1 MPNVAT
7 TVSIRIDRAREP
19 LFDWF
24 IPIELPRILTGWGP
38 IPAVVATSD
47 QSGPWD
53 TPGSRRTVHLADG
66 SLAHERV
73 TACARPA
80 VFAYTVNGFSG
91 PVRHAAVEG
100 RGQWW
105 FEAAGAGATDVRW
118 TYTFQARSRAAAL
131 LLTPVVKIAWRGFMR
146 RGLDRLAAL
155 AHDEV
160 G

>member
-7 TVSIRIDRAREP
+7 TVSVRIDRARGP

-38 IPAVVATSD
+38 VPAVVSTSD

-66 SLAHERV
+66 SHAHERV

-80 VFAYTVNGFSG
+80 VFGYTVNGFSG
-91 PVRHAAVEG
+91 PVRHVAVEG

-105 FEAAGAGATDVRW
+105 FEAAGDGATDVRW

-155 AHDEV
+155 ARDEV